1 MTFTIDCD
9 NNHRPYTHQSSMNLI
24 VDFPASGRQCHRFT
38 ESIESNFKTQSP
50 RPRSVRFDDNNSIR
64 FINPTVKSEANI
76 RWNTKQDF
84 SAYRKALRA
93 DVKKAVKML
102 ESKPHEVT
110 DKDLIQCVGIE
121 TYLSESLLNRV
132 LKKRERHILCILD
145 EQWRQDQFNVSDATM
160 LSSVS
165 ERSSKWSVER
175 ASAIAKGYWE
185 LEYMH

>member
-1 MTFTIDCD
+1 
-9 NNHRPYTHQSSMNLI
+9 MNLI
-24 VDFPASGRQCHRFT
+24 VDFPASGRQRHRFT
-38 ESIESNFKTQSP
+38 EYIESNLITQSP

-64 FINPTVKSEANI
+64 FIEPAVESEANI

-84 SAYRKALRA
+84 NAYRKALRA
-93 DVKKAVKML
+93 DVKKVLKML

-145 EQWRQDQFNVSDATM
+145 EQWRQDQFNISDATM
-160 LSSVS
+160 LSFVS